1 MRREVADV
9 VGSGLLLAAL
19 VTATIGVM
27 TDRTAA
33 ASSASRSSIVTSLT
47 ETSLADASLVARGR
61 SLFSAKG
68 CVGCHTKEQQA
79 IVQVGPALTGLR
91 DRAAERRPGLDAIAY
106 VRESIRT
113 PAAFIVPGYGNAAMP
128 DLRLRD
134 DEIDAIAAYLLGT
147 P

>member
-9 VGSGLLLAAL
+9 AGSGLLLAAL

-27 TDRTAA
+27 TDRTA
-33 ASSASRSSIVTSLT
+33 SASGSSPSTTVSLT
-47 ETSLADASLVARGR
+47 DASLVARGR

-68 CVGCHTKEQQA
+68 CVACHTKEQQA

-91 DRAAERRPGLDAIAY
+91 DRAAERRPGLDAVAY

-128 DLRLRD
+128 DLALRD
-134 DEIDAIAAYLLGT
+134 EDIDGIAAYLLGT

>member
-27 TDRTAA
+27 TDRTAS
-33 ASSASRSSIVTSLT
+33 ASSSRLASNVSLT
-47 ETSLADASLVARGR
+47 DASLVARGR

-68 CVGCHTKEQQA
+68 CIACHTKEQQA
-79 IVQVGPALTGLR
+79 VVQVGPALTGLR
-91 DRAAERRPGLDAIAY
+91 DRAAERRPGLDAVAY

-113 PAAFIVPGYGNAAMP
+113 PAAFIAPGYGNAAMP

-134 DEIDAIAAYLLGT
+134 DEIDAIVAYLLGT

>member
-27 TDRTAA
+27 TDRTA
-33 ASSASRSSIVTSLT
+33 SASGSSPSTTVSLT
-47 ETSLADASLVARGR
+47 DASLVARGR

-68 CVGCHTKEQQA
+68 CVACHTKEQQA

-91 DRAAERRPGLDAIAY
+91 DRAAERRPGLDAVAY

-128 DLRLRD
+128 DLALRD
-134 DEIDAIAAYLLGT
+134 EDIDAIAAYLLGT

>member
-27 TDRTAA
+27 TDRTASA
-33 ASSASRSSIVTSLT
+33 SSSSASSASVALT
-47 ETSLADASLVARGR
+47 DANLVARGR

-68 CVGCHTKEQQA
+68 CVACHTKEQQA

-91 DRAAERRPGLDAIAY
+91 DRAAERRPGMDAAAY
-106 VRESIRT
+106 VRESMRT
-113 PAAFIVPGYGNAAMP
+113 PGAFIVPGYGSAAMP
-128 DLRLRD
+128 DLGLRD
-134 DEIDAIAAYLLGT
+134 DEIDAIVAYLLGT